1 MDYSLIYAGIGGLVI
16 GGLLSGVLNVYS
28 KSSANSV
35 SRHIF
40 GLNVMDLI
48 YQTTFFAIGLAIT
61 ILAGYSVLIRDLSYP
76 NAHPIKFTVETLL
89 MGFLCSSIIF
99 IMTVFR
105 GYIITDKTWLEF
117 GLLFV
122 KFSLLHILF
131 QFSGIYSEL
140 FPYKKE

>member
-1 MDYSLIYAGIGGLVI
+1 
-16 GGLLSGVLNVYS
+16 
-28 KSSANSV
+28 
-35 SRHIF
+35 
-40 GLNVMDLI
+40 MDLI
-48 YQTTFFAIGLAIT
+48 SQTTFFSIGIAVA

-76 NAHPIKFTVETLL
+76 TAQPIKFTIETLL
-89 MGFLCSSIIF
+89 MGLLCASIIF

-105 GYIITDKTWLEF
+105 GYTIIENTWLEF
-117 GLLFV
+117 GLLYI

>member
-1 MDYSLIYAGIGGLVI
+1 MDYSLIYAGIIGLLI
-16 GGLLSGVLNVYS
+16 GGILSAVLNIYS
-28 KSSANSV
+28 KSSANNM
-35 SRHIF
+35 SRSLF
-40 GLNVMDLI
+40 GMNVMDLI
-48 YQTTFFAIGLAIT
+48 YQTTFFAIGLTVA
-61 ILAGYSVLIRDLSYP
+61 ILAGYSVFIRDISYP
-76 NAHPIKFTVETLL
+76 NAHPIKFTVETIL

-99 IMTVFR
+99 VMTVLR

-131 QFSGIYSEL
+131 QFSGMYSEI

>member
-1 MDYSLIYAGIGGLVI
+1 MDYSLIYAGIGGLI
-16 GGLLSGVLNVYS
+16 LGFILSIILNVYS

-35 SRHIF
+35 SRSLF
-40 GLNVMDLI
+40 GMNIMDLI

-76 NAHPIKFTVETLL
+76 NAHPIKFTVETIL

-105 GYIITDKTWLEF
+105 GYIITDKTWFEF

-140 FPYKKE
+140 FPYKKA